1 MQRLL
6 FILAVSFGSLGAGYV
21 IQRAL
26 VSRRPERF
34 DAINAVSG
42 KMKLIALLVL
52 QPIPII
58 NSFWSLSMGNVE
70 LLALPFLGALS
81 LVVGG
86 TAAIAFIKGLRI
98 PPYRAGSVFTA
109 GMFTNIGIFG
119 ALIGF
124 VLYGPIGFTVVQL
137 VRVFEE
143 PIYYA
148 IGFPL
153 SQQISAGGL
162 QKFRFN
168 WMLITD
174 RPIIA
179 IPIGAIVTGTL
190 LNVSGLTPPQLLATA
205 SGYIVPVMT
214 AMLGSAIGLT
224 LRVTKMGD
232 YKKEISLVM
241 LIKYAIVPAVII
253 PAAWLLGLGQI
264 MDGIPFKMMAIISF
278 LPTGFIALVPPVL
291 YDFDLDL
298 ANSAWLV
305 TTLALLLVFPIVY
318 FVVV

>member
-1 MQRLL
+1 
-6 FILAVSFGSLGAGYV
+6 
-21 IQRAL
+21 
-26 VSRRPERF
+26 
-34 DAINAVSG
+34 G

>member
-1 MQRLL
+1 MERLL
-6 FILAVSFGSLGAGYV
+6 FILAVSFGSLGLGYV
-21 IQRAL
+21 VQSVLLATRTA
-26 VSRRPERF
+26 SF
-34 DAINAVSG
+34 DAINRVSG
-42 KMKLIALLVL
+42 KMKLVALLVL

-58 NSFWSLSMGNVE
+58 NSFWRLSMENVE

-86 TAAIAFIKGLRI
+86 TAAIVFIKGFHI
-98 PPYRAGSVFTA
+98 EPKKAGSVFTA

-143 PIYYA
+143 AIYYA

-153 SQQISAGGL
+153 SQQISTGGL
-162 QKFRFN
+162 QHFRFN
-168 WMLITD
+168 WKLITD

-179 IPIGAIVTGTL
+179 IPIGAIVIGTA
-190 LNVSGLTPPQLLATA
+190 LNLSGLTPPDLLATA

-214 AMLGSAIGLT
+214 ALLGSAIGLT
-224 LRVTKMGD
+224 LRVARIGD
-232 YKKEISLVM
+232 YRREITMVM

-264 MDGIPFKMMAIISF
+264 MDGVPFKMMAIISF

-291 YDFDLDL
+291 YGFDLDL

-305 TTLALLLVFPIVY
+305 TTLALLLVFPLVY
-318 FVVV
+318 IVVV